1 MQLDTTTGV
10 ILEVAIE
17 VHRELGP
24 GLLESVYEVVV
35 AHHLTARGLRVRR
48 QQPVRMT
55 YAGIVLPDAFRVDL
69 LVEDHVVVE
78 LKAMPRQDPVF
89 ERQLLTYLR
98 LMGLPVGLLLNF
110 GCPTLMAG
118 MKRVV
123 NNAHTGFGSRPHSTP
138 TTRSPDHT

>member
-1 MQLDTTTGV
+1 MELDTTTGV
-10 ILEVAIE
+10 ILEEAIE

-24 GLLESVYEVVV
+24 GLLESVYEAVL
-35 AHHLTARGLRVRR
+35 AYHLTARGLRVRR

-69 LVEDHVVVE
+69 LVEDRVVLE
-78 LKAMPRQDPVF
+78 LKAVPRHDPVS

-118 MKRVV
+118 VKRVV
-123 NNAHTGFGSRPHSTP
+123 NNAPTAFGSRLRVNSTP
-138 TTRSPDHT
+138 RSPERA